1 LFSASLDKHWF
12 SPENLKQINIKLF
25 NDAPDTICS
34 GDFSSYA
41 IANRGKGLTESG
53 IENHN
58 VIAAKTRA
66 QIYRCVMEG
75 RNIAKKPRY
84 MGIQVSQQLTI

>member
-1 LFSASLDKHWF
+1 MNLDQHWL

-25 NDAPDTICS
+25 NEAPDTIFS
-34 GDFSSYA
+34 GDFSSYENA
-41 IANRGKGLTESG
+41 KRGKGLSESG

-58 VIAAKTRA
+58 VIAAKTGV
-66 QIYRCVMEG
+66 QIYRCVIEG

-84 MGIQVSQQLTI
+84 MDIQITQQLTT